1 MSKLKVVLPVII
13 ALLIAGAG
21 SFLLFQWMKSL
32 PERESVT
39 EVEKVETID
48 VAVAA
53 TELSW
58 GTKINPDMVKMVPFL
73 KSSLPVGYTGDIET
87 IKGRVLITPLKPT
100 EPILE
105 SKLAPEDVT
114 IGGVSAVLKHGTRA
128 IAVKGN
134 KVSGISG
141 FIRPGDK
148 VDVYVTINNPKTKQ
162 STTKQVLENILVLAT
177 GKEMHNDETNKSS
190 PVGVY
195 TLEVTPEQAEELL
208 LVASKG
214 RLQFALRN
222 PKDTETILTKGSKIA
237 KTLDNLSPENPP
249 PPKVAGKKIPK
260 PFPVRPSHTVEII
273 SGGKVIKKK
282 FKL

>member
-1 MSKLKVVLPVII
+1 MSKLKVILPIFI

-21 SFLLFQWMKSL
+21 SFFLFQWMKSL
-32 PERESVT
+32 PERKQLA
-39 EVEKVETID
+39 EVEKMETIG

-53 TELSW
+53 TELPW
-58 GTKINPDMVKMVPFL
+58 GTKLNPDMVKIVPFL
-73 KSSLPVGYTGDIET
+73 KESVPDGYAGDIEAIT
-87 IKGRVLITPLKPT
+87 GRVLIIPVKPS

-105 SKLAPEDVT
+105 TKMAPEDVT
-114 IGGVSAVLKHGTRA
+114 AGGVSAVLKQGYRA
-128 IAVKGN
+128 IAVKGD
-134 KVSGISG
+134 KISGISG
-141 FIRPGDK
+141 FIRPGNN

-177 GKEMHNDETNKSS
+177 GVEMYNDENNKQA
-190 PVGVY
+190 PVDVY
-195 TLEVTPEQAEELL
+195 TLAVTPEQAEELVL
-208 LVASKG
+208 MASKG

-237 KTLDNLSPENPP
+237 KTLGNLSPENPP

-260 PFPVRPSHTVEII
+260 PPPVRPSHTVEII